1 MIKKINTKLLILICS
16 FILIFL
22 VTENKIIANTL
33 PPDQT
38 SVELQVTNNGMP
50 VIHTSYSAMNIDHAY
65 QEIKSGDISQK
76 ARSSAAWILA
86 SQNTNSVTNNGVITL
101 SNGQKIGQGI
111 THTDEE
117 MSSIISGCLLYTSP
131 SPRD

>member
-65 QEIKSGDISQK
+65 QEIKSGD
-76 ARSSAAWILA
+76 
-86 SQNTNSVTNNGVITL
+86 
-101 SNGQKIGQGI
+101 KIGRA
-111 THTDEE
+111 HV
-117 MSSIISGCLLYTSP
+117 
-131 SPRD
+131 